1 MKKGNWE
8 LVVKVRQALEE
19 IPVRTYK
26 ETNLK
31 LGMMQALDQVI
42 EEEQPNENQADERDE
57 Y

>member
-1 MKKGNWE
+1 MKKVNWE

-19 IPVRTYK
+19 IPVKTYH

-42 EEEQPNENQADERDE
+42 EEEQPNENQADERDGD
-57 Y
+57 